1 MLLTSLP
8 LFSTIVLFLVFS
20 SNAKPFVVRDNL
32 IRLPFAKK
40 VNITS
45 PRQLVT
51 HDQARAAA
59 FFNRRYDNVAG
70 PGMRRQ
76 DVPAI
81 DSGTY
86 YAATVSIGTPGTSC
100 ESEILKCVN
109 RLLTLFEQD
118 SLLIDTGSSNTFVGT
133 NKPYQTSSSSVS
145 TGHKEVCYLSTND
158 PCKYI
163 IMIFSR

>member
-1 MLLTSLP
+1 MLLASLP
-8 LFSTIVLFLVFS
+8 LFSAIVLFLVFP
-20 SNAKPFVVRDNL
+20 SNAKPVIVRDNL

-51 HDQARAAA
+51 HDQARATA
-59 FFNRRYDNVAG
+59 FFNRRHDNVA
-70 PGMRRQ
+70 GMRRQ

-86 YAATVSIGTPGTSC
+86 YAATVNIGTPGTPC
-100 ESEILKCVN
+100 ESKILIMNN
-109 RLLTLFEQD
+109 RILMFFEQD

-133 NKPYQTSSSSVS
+133 NKLYQSSSSSVS